1 MTMERILTVK
11 HIAER
16 YSCSAQ
22 CARNYI
28 RRISGHLENPLGV
41 YESDLMAWEHSRRVG
56 KGSKG
61 EITFAKIPLIGEL
74 PKKMIIPRTRI
85 KEG

>member
-1 MTMERILTVK
+1 MMEKILTVK
-11 HIAER
+11 HIADR

-28 RRISGHLENPLGV
+28 RRIDGHMENPLGV
-41 YESDLMAWEHSRRVG
+41 YESDLMAWERSRQVG
-56 KGSKG
+56 SSKSL
-61 EITFAKIPLIGEL
+61 ITSTARLGEL
-74 PKKMIIPRTRI
+74 PMRMVIPRTRMI

>member
-28 RRISGHLENPLGV
+28 RRIDGHLENPLGV
-41 YESDLMAWEHSRRVG
+41 YESDLMRWEESRRVG
-56 KGSKG
+56 TGKIAFFPP
-61 EITFAKIPLIGEL
+61 ITVNL
-74 PKKMIIPRTRI
+74 PERMHIPRIR
-85 KEG
+85 EG

>member
-1 MTMERILTVK
+1 MERILTVK

-28 RRISGHLENPLGV
+28 RRIEGHLENPLGV
-41 YESDLMAWEHSRRVG
+41 YESDLMRWEESRRVG
-56 KGSKG
+56 TG
-61 EITFAKIPLIGEL
+61 KIAFFPPIAGNL
-74 PKKMIIPRTRI
+74 PERMHIPRIR
-85 KEG
+85 EG

>member
-11 HIAER
+11 QIADR

-28 RRISGHLENPLGV
+28 RRIEGHLENPLGV
-41 YESDLMAWEHSRRVG
+41 YESDLMRWEESRRAG
-56 KGSKG
+56 KGQIK
-61 EITFAKIPLIGEL
+61 LIDTARIGRL
-74 PKKMIIPRTRI
+74 PDKMHIPRIRMYR
-85 KEG
+85 EG